1 MAAKIGEDGLPFL
14 SPEEFQTTDLT
25 EIDELRRTHGLVR
38 TDPRRVMVLR
48 SEDVERLTSD
58 PSLLQLPAMQYTTV
72 LGIPD
77 GRVASFLHNVMLM
90 ANGEDHKRR
99 RGAFTKTFAHPVIR
113 AKRAEV
119 RAVADRV
126 VADLPRGERFDFLA
140 LCSSRLPAEM
150 IAEVLGLDIEKSGWF
165 ATQVYSLS
173 RCLMAP
179 YAVDDHD
186 EIEAAAEAL
195 YQFVT
200 AELDARRA
208 EPRDDLLSM
217 LVSDD
222 SARAL
227 DGDELIHQVV
237 GLILAGSDTTRSGF
251 NMTVASLLGDRT
263 LWDEVNANRDLI
275 PAAIDEALRMHPP
288 VGSTPRFA
296 PAPVEIAG
304 KTIDGMQL
312 VGPSTLSALRDDAR
326 VANPDTF
333 DLHRTDHVR
342 PHMVFGGGAH
352 RCLGEMLARI
362 ELEEGLAALLDGAP
376 DIEMIEAPKMLGIS
390 GIRRSTP
397 LIARIP

>member
-1 MAAKIGEDGLPFL
+1 
-14 SPEEFQTTDLT
+14 
-25 EIDELRRTHGLVR
+25 
-38 TDPRRVMVLR
+38 
-48 SEDVERLTSD
+48 
-58 PSLLQLPAMQYTTV
+58 
-72 LGIPD
+72 
-77 GRVASFLHNVMLM
+77 
-90 ANGEDHKRR
+90 
-99 RGAFTKTFAHPVIR
+99 
-113 AKRAEV
+113 
-119 RAVADRV
+119 
-126 VADLPRGERFDFLA
+126 
-140 LCSSRLPAEM
+140 
-150 IAEVLGLDIEKSGWF
+150 
-165 ATQVYSLS
+165 
-173 RCLMAP
+173 MAP

-200 AELDARRA
+200 AELDDRRDN
-208 EPRDDLLSM
+208 PRDDLLSM
-217 LVSDD
+217 LVTDE

-227 DGDELIHQVV
+227 EGDELIHQVI

-251 NMTVASLLGDRT
+251 NMTVACLLGDRA

-312 VGPSTLSALRDDAR
+312 VGPSTFSALRDETR
-326 VANPDTF
+326 VANPDQF

-376 DIEMIEAPKMLGIS
+376 DIQMVEAPRMKGVS
-390 GIRRSTP
+390 GIRQSTP

>member
-1 MAAKIGEDGLPFL
+1 MVATIGEDGIPFI
-14 SPEEFQTTDLT
+14 PENEFQTMAMAELDA
-25 EIDELRRTHGLVR
+25 LRRSDGLVR

-48 SEDVERLTSD
+48 SEDVEQLMAD
-58 PSLLQLPAMQYTTV
+58 PRLLQLPAAQYTSV

-77 GRVASFLHNVMLM
+77 GRVTSFLHNVMLM
-90 ANGEDHKRR
+90 ANGAEHKRR
-99 RGAFTKTFAHPVIR
+99 RGAFIKTFAHPVIR
-113 AKRAEV
+113 AKRG
-119 RAVADRV
+119 RAREVADRII
-126 VADLPRGERFDFLA
+126 ADLPRGESFDFLA

-150 IAEVLGLDIEKSGWF
+150 IAEVLGLEVEKSSWF
-165 ATQVYSLS
+165 AAQVYSLS
-173 RCLMAP
+173 RCLMVP

-195 YQFVT
+195 YQFVS
-200 AELDARRA
+200 AELEARRPA
-208 EPRDDLLSM
+208 PRDDLLSM
-217 LVSDD
+217 LVADD

-227 DGDELIHQVV
+227 ETDELIHQVV

-251 NMTVASLLGDRT
+251 NMTVGALLADRA
-263 LWDEVNANRDLI
+263 LWNEVEANRDLI
-275 PAAIDEALRMHPP
+275 PAAIDEALRIHPP

-296 PAPVEIAG
+296 PAPVEVAG
-304 KTIDGMQL
+304 KTVPGIQL
-312 VGPSTLSALRDDAR
+312 VGLLTISALRDDAR

-362 ELEEGLAALLDGAP
+362 ELEEGMAALLDGAP
-376 DIEMIEAPKMLGIS
+376 DIEMLDAPQMLGIS